1 MQALHIEPLHF
12 AIIMC
17 VNLTVGLATPP
28 MGLVLFVA
36 STLTRLSIIEI
47 TKDMWP
53 FLLVH
58 VVVILLITYLPF
70 LTLTLPRLLGL
81 GI

>member
-1 MQALHIEPLHF
+1 
-12 AIIMC
+12 
-17 VNLTVGLATPP
+17 
-28 MGLVLFVA
+28 
-36 STLTRLSIIEI
+36 
-47 TKDMWP
+47 MWP